1 MNIAIIIL
9 IAITGMIMSRD
20 KQYNTGKPVVYF
32 VLKSDYRFD
41 NGHGIKIVQLKDIE
55 EEEKGFRTIEYFGT
69 HIELDSDYYQ
79 DYGFLTMKDAS
90 DILYLVKYDK
100 PWDD

>member
-9 IAITGMIMSRD
+9 IAITGMIM
-20 KQYNTGKPVVYF
+20 KAETQYNTENRSIYF

-55 EEEKGFRTIEYFGT
+55 EEEKGFRTIEYFGN
-69 HIELDSDYYQ
+69 I
-79 DYGFLTMKDAS
+79 
-90 DILYLVKYDK
+90 
-100 PWDD
+100 